1 MDSLDAAPDRRDA
14 TRRRLVVL
22 IARDEASF
30 DPLVNGLLDVGI
42 TGATVLESR
51 GLAAVVRE
59 DMPIFAGLAA
69 LLPSRTGSKVVL
81 SLLDVDHVA
90 AVRRFVQNDLQ
101 PHERPIVIVLP
112 VESVEGLSDG

>member
-1 MDSLDAAPDRRDA
+1 MAEAHGRHEARAAS
-14 TRRRLVVL
+14 RRRLVVL

-30 DPLVNGLLDVGI
+30 DPLVNGLLDVGV

-69 LLPSRTGSKVVL
+69 LLPTRTGSKVVL
-81 SLLDVDHVA
+81 SLLDIEHVA
-90 AVRRFVQNDLQ
+90 AIRRFVENDLL

-112 VESVEGLSDG
+112 VESVEGLGDG